1 MPFKLKANARGI
13 VICQKS
19 GKFKYWKIKI
29 TFIQGI
35 LFCFFVTEEKKST
48 SGVNYDKVVDFD
60 PCMGHSLKRWTW
72 SLWVSSNLEYSV
84 ILPEYAN
91 SEQPFTRVYLKEVVA
106 KNVLPKITG
115 ALRSK

>member
-35 LFCFFVTEEKKST
+35 LFCFFVAEEKKAHLVLIMT
-48 SGVNYDKVVDFD
+48 RLWILILAWAIHLKDGLD
-60 PCMGHSLKRWTW
+60 PCGFLLTW
-72 SLWVSSNLEYSV
+72 D
-84 ILPEYAN
+84 IL
-91 SEQPFTRVYLKEVVA
+91 
-106 KNVLPKITG
+106 
-115 ALRSK
+115 